1 MNNPATP
8 IFDFKQAVARHFSG
22 RPTLR
27 QVASEQLLQL
37 LNDELPWLAFTTPT
51 LTSADPLTLDSPDP
65 ATPYWTTEP
74 FVDRILKAMLAS
86 EPLDLEPLPDGRHHN
101 VGLTAGFRFA
111 GSETPLDT
119 RQLSGVT
126 AALNELVEQLP
137 QRFCEAQL
145 QYWNSQSDAGITRDH
160 WMQLLL
166 KTALLRGLPLQD
178 LDAQEQACLRGLIG
192 AEPNHAAVY
201 AVRVTL
207 GDSSLEHEQGLC
219 NLLVCGEWDEREAVL
234 WCAPSGIVRSFDSLS
249 DFSSALRDELAQR
262 YAFDRMSWARYP
274 IEGNVFAVQ
283 TSLLLQALF
292 DRVDTAYV
300 HGLSDVTALEARF
313 AKLSDIADWFISYEN
328 DTPAV
333 STPPG
338 LWNTAGKNTFAWGAA
353 LVQIATYQLESDG
366 VAALDGIESLES
378 YTRQRLIQQ
387 MIEDYQD
394 SRPPDDIVLDLAMAH
409 GVPGG
414 AATGAG
420 GGEPLEYAGSK
431 NLTEFAIG
439 NLVSLNGAII
449 TRIRLRSGGD
459 LPEWLD
465 ADATRQ
471 LVSKVDIGAHYPLYV
486 ADTLKDP
493 GKRAERVR
501 KMGREWRSALL
512 ASAVTGMTDGKVKE
526 NGLQCVVDFCA
537 GHVDMASPRVLLLPL
552 VFRRSASSRH
562 ADKVSGMYVLY
573 CTEPALVL
581 LYRPLFKQD
590 TLRQYASL
598 DALLRHVQESEVL
611 QNSILPWMEPAAQAV
626 YQNGGFLEPHI
637 AVLNQDFFTPPETP
651 APATLSVEFWRS
663 DIDEKLYTANCEL
676 LVQLAEAH
684 TVSNAENRWQ
694 TLTEGAW
701 LLFDVATL
709 AVSGPIAS
717 VAWLVQLM
725 TALENDL
732 VALEQGSAFSRS
744 AAIVD
749 LLLNMGMTLLHAQ
762 RPRVQPSVVDPPL
775 DAGAFMGAAP
785 QRGAFA
791 ELAVNPTHTDLPEG
805 QAQAALSSR
814 WLDFSWRGQQGFNWL
829 PAAQKTALL
838 GMRSSV
844 SLAGHAPLS
853 TGDTAG
859 LYLVGGNH
867 YVMLADEVYRV
878 EHSPAGVRVVDNKA
892 NPGPWLIR
900 ADSVWR
906 IDSSLRLSGGMNRSG
921 TRASL
926 ASQFRK
932 LHKAINDHDERRV
945 AASNEFHRLGAEVV
959 SLQAKLTALGA
970 RREST
975 HQAQAALPP
984 GEESQKLQ
992 LLIDQFDARI
1002 AQWEAE
1008 TVSMRKAAVQQLE
1021 TAVVADTAILPL
1033 LSAMKEPKY
1042 RTELEKG
1049 GWNEILPDYEVTTRA
1064 NIIRNND
1071 FVVTELWS
1079 LSDYAGLGELQKRIE
1094 GQDLTQVRA
1103 EYQRFRQRLTLVVDM
1118 QDRVL
1123 TAFEHLDQ
1131 QLADTPDDFEI
1142 VGPDGDAPRTT
1153 GELIALRKF
1162 TTVQMRFHQVL
1173 NLADLALH
1181 LDDAAGQKKLFG
1193 YRDGLAGIALRN
1205 AAEAHGELD
1214 FANLGAQ
1221 DRITILQEAW
1231 DEYSA
1236 ALLNSDRIR
1245 RNGGKLIE
1253 PAMLDRYRAHV
1264 EKLKLDAGRRL
1275 LEAARE
1281 QDGGQG
1287 SSTSIARSP
1296 YKASDT
1302 PQHLVRNAHGQLL
1315 FGTQVIV
1322 DGQPILEVR
1331 ESFSNELLATFE
1343 QVDGQWQQR
1352 EPARRPSFSTEPPPA
1367 DLSLWVQSLIE
1378 ESDEIKEKAEAYVKN
1393 DIKSGALVQL
1403 YDAQL
1408 EKMDQAAAVVR
1419 DGGGNDILLRALERY
1434 ADALRAD
1441 KKLQLTTLYTD
1452 TNYPSAEALKFLHDE
1467 GLLKVEY
1474 VERRTMQNGTAFDE
1488 YKILRLPSKRN
1499 LWAAHFHFE
1508 SPDAFAE
1515 DFTVGHLKTW
1525 KQRRMSSQ
1533 LAAQSGLRLHRG
1545 RLTLEQARGIIP
1557 FT

>member
-37 LNDELPWLAFTTPT
+37 LNDELPWLAFTTPA
-51 LTSADPLTLDSPDP
+51 LTSAAALTLDSPDP
-65 ATPYWTTEP
+65 ATPYWTTEL
-74 FVDRILKAMLAS
+74 FVDRILQALLKS

-111 GSETPLDT
+111 GSKAPLDT
-119 RQLSGVT
+119 RQLSGVST
-126 AALNELVEQLP
+126 ALNELVEQLP
-137 QRFCEAQL
+137 QHFCEAQL
-145 QYWNSQSDAGITRDH
+145 QYWNSQSDTGITRDH

-178 LDAQEQACLRGLIG
+178 LDAQEQACLRGLIS

-201 AVRVTL
+201 VVRVAL
-207 GDSSLEHEQGLC
+207 GDSSLEHELRLC
-219 NLLVCGEWDEREAVL
+219 NLLVCGEWDEREVVL
-234 WCAPSGIVRSFDSLS
+234 WCAPSGSVRRFDSLG
-249 DFSSALRDELAQR
+249 DFARALRDELAQR
-262 YAFDRMSWARYP
+262 YAFDRMTWTRYP

-283 TSLLLQALF
+283 TALLLQALF
-292 DRVDTAYV
+292 DRVDAACLR
-300 HGLSDVTALEARF
+300 GLSDVTALEARF
-313 AKLSDIADWFISYEN
+313 ARLSDLADWFISYEN

-333 STPPG
+333 NTPPG
-338 LWNTAGKNTFAWGAA
+338 LWNAAGKDTFAWGAA

-366 VAALDGIESLES
+366 IAALDGVESLEA
-378 YTRQRLIQQ
+378 YARHRLTQQ
-387 MIEDYQD
+387 MIQD
-394 SRPPDDIVLDLAMAH
+394 HEASCSPDDIVLDLAMAH
-409 GVPGG
+409 GIPGG

-431 NLTEFAIG
+431 SLTDFAIG
-439 NLVSLNGAII
+439 NLASLKGAII
-449 TRIRLRSGGD
+449 TQVRHRSGGE
-459 LPEWLD
+459 LPDWLD
-465 ADATRQ
+465 AQAARQ
-471 LVSKVDIGAHYPLYV
+471 LVSHVDVGAHYPRYV
-486 ADTLKDP
+486 ADALKAPDR
-493 GKRAERVR
+493 RAERVR
-501 KMGREWRSALL
+501 KMGKEWRSALL
-512 ASAVTGMTDGKVKE
+512 ASAVTGMTDGKVRE
-526 NGLQCVVDFCA
+526 NGVQCVVDFCA
-537 GHVDMASPRVLLLPL
+537 GHVDIANPRVLLLPL

-573 CTEPALVL
+573 CSEPALVL

-590 TLRQYASL
+590 TLRQYVSL
-598 DALLRHVQESEVL
+598 DALLEHVQESQRL
-611 QNSILPWMEPAAQAV
+611 QDSILPWMEPEAQAI

-684 TVSNAENRWQ
+684 TVSNAESRWQ

-725 TALENDL
+725 AALENDL
-732 VALEQGSAFSRS
+732 VALEQGNAFSRS

-762 RPRVQPSVVDPPL
+762 RPRVRPDVVYPPL
-775 DAGAFMGAAP
+775 DAEAFMGAAP

-791 ELAVNPTHTDLPEG
+791 ELAVNPTYTDPLEG
-805 QAQAALSSR
+805 QAPGALSNR

-859 LYLVGGNH
+859 LYLIGGNH

-878 EHSPAGVRVVDNKA
+878 ELSPAGVRVVDSKA

-906 IDSSLRLSGGMNRSG
+906 IDSSLRLSGGMNRSR
-921 TRASL
+921 TRARL
-926 ASQFRK
+926 ASQFRE
-932 LHKAINDHDERRV
+932 LHKAINAHDQRRV
-945 AASNEFHRLGAEVV
+945 AASSEFSRLGSEVV
-959 SLQAKLTALGA
+959 SLQAKLTALKA

-975 HQAQAALPP
+975 QHAQAALAQ
-984 GEESQKLQ
+984 GEEAERLE
-992 LLIDQFDARI
+992 LLIDQFDTRI
-1002 AQWEAE
+1002 KQWEKE
-1008 TVSMRKAAVQQLE
+1008 ILDKRDAAVQQQE
-1021 TAVVADTAILPL
+1021 IAIAADTAILPL

-1042 RTELEKG
+1042 GTERAKA
-1049 GWNEILPDYEVTTRA
+1049 GWDEILPEYEASSRES
-1064 NIIRNND
+1064 IIRNND
-1071 FVVTELWS
+1071 FVVAELQS
-1079 LSDYAGLGELQKRIE
+1079 LSDYAGLGELQKRID
-1094 GQDLTQVRA
+1094 GQDLTQVSA
-1103 EYQRFRQRLTLVVDM
+1103 EYQRFRQRLALVVDR

-1123 TAFEHLDQ
+1123 TALEHLDQ
-1131 QLADTPDDFEI
+1131 QLADTPGDFEI
-1142 VGPDGDAPRTT
+1142 AGVQQEPSRTT
-1153 GELIALRKF
+1153 AELIALRKF

-1181 LDDAAGQKKLFG
+1181 LDDAAGQKKLVG
-1193 YRDGLAGIALRN
+1193 YRDDLAGIAMRN

-1214 FANLGAQ
+1214 FANLGVQ
-1221 DRITILQEAW
+1221 DRISILQEAW

-1236 ALLNSDRIR
+1236 ALLNCDRVR
-1245 RNGGKLIE
+1245 RDGGKLIE

-1264 EKLKLDAGRRL
+1264 EKLKFDAGRRL

-1287 SSTSIARSP
+1287 NSTSTARSP

-1302 PQHLVRNAHGQLL
+1302 PQHLVRNAQGQLL
-1315 FGTQVIV
+1315 FGTQVIQ
-1322 DGQPILEVR
+1322 DGKPLLEVR

-1352 EPARRPSFSTEPPPA
+1352 EPAKRPSLSDEPPPA

-1378 ESDEIKEKAEAYVKN
+1378 ESGAIREKAEAYVKN

-1403 YDAQL
+1403 YDTQL

-1419 DGGGNDILLRALERY
+1419 DGGGNDMLLRALERH

-1452 TNYPSAEALKFLHDE
+1452 TSYPSAEALKFLHDE

-1499 LWAAHFHFE
+1499 LWAAHFHFD

-1533 LAAQSGLRLHRG
+1533 LAAESGLRLHRG

>member
-27 QVASEQLLQL
+27 QVASEQLLKVL
-37 LNDELPWLAFTTPT
+37 VNALPWLTSTTPT
-51 LTSADPLTLDSPDP
+51 LTSADPLMLDAPDP
-65 ATPYWTTEP
+65 ATPYWNTGP
-74 FVDRILKAMLAS
+74 FVDRILQAMLES
-86 EPLDLEPLPDGRHHN
+86 KPLDLEALPDGRHHN
-101 VGLTAGFRFA
+101 LGLTADFRFA
-111 GSETPLDT
+111 GSKSPFDT
-119 RQLSGVT
+119 RQLSGIS

-137 QRFCEAQL
+137 QHFCEAQL
-145 QYWNSQSDAGITRDH
+145 QYWNSQDNAGITRDH

-178 LDAQEQACLRGLIG
+178 LDAQEQACLRGLIS

-201 AVRVTL
+201 AVRVAL

-234 WCAPSGIVRSFDSLS
+234 WCAPSGIVRSFGSLS
-249 DFSSALRDELAQR
+249 EFGSALRDELAQH
-262 YAFDRMSWARYP
+262 YVFERMTWTRHP

-283 TSLLLQALF
+283 TALLLQALF
-292 DRVDTAYV
+292 DRVDTACLR
-300 HGLSDVTALEARF
+300 GLGDVTALEARF
-313 AKLSDIADWFISYEN
+313 AKLSDLADWFISYEN

-333 STPPG
+333 RTPPG
-338 LWNTAGKNTFAWGAA
+338 LWSAGGKNTFAWGAA

-366 VAALDGIESLES
+366 VAALDGIESLEG

-387 MIEDYQD
+387 MVQD
-394 SRPPDDIVLDLAMAH
+394 HENSCSPDDIVLDLAMAQ
-409 GVPGG
+409 GISGG

-431 NLTEFAIG
+431 SLTDFAIG
-439 NLVSLNGAII
+439 NLLSLNGAII
-449 TRIRLRSGGD
+449 TQIRHRSGLE
-459 LPEWLD
+459 LPDWLN
-465 ADATRQ
+465 ASAARQ
-471 LVSKVDIGAHYPLYV
+471 LVSQVDIGARYPRYV
-486 ADTLKDP
+486 ADALNAPDR
-493 GKRAERVR
+493 RAERVR
-501 KMGREWRSALL
+501 KMGKEWRSALL
-512 ASAVTGMTDGKVKE
+512 ASAVTGMTDGKVEE

-537 GHVDMASPRVLLLPL
+537 GHLDIANPRVLLLPL
-552 VFRRSASSRH
+552 TFRRGASSLRT
-562 ADKVSGMYVLY
+562 DKVSGMYVLY
-573 CTEPALVL
+573 CVEPALVL

-590 TLRQYASL
+590 TLRQYDSL
-598 DALLRHVQESEVL
+598 DALLKHVQQSQLL
-611 QNSILPWMEPAAQAV
+611 QDSILQWMEPSAMAV
-626 YQNGGFLEPHI
+626 YRNGGFRPHVP
-637 AVLNQDFFTPPETP
+637 VLNLDFFTPPETP
-651 APATLSVEFWRS
+651 PATLSVEFWRS
-663 DIDEKLYTANCEL
+663 NIDEMLYIDHCEL
-676 LVQLAEAH
+676 LVRIAEASS
-684 TVSNAENRWQ
+684 VSNAENRWQ
-694 TLTEGAW
+694 TLIEGAW
-701 LLFDVATL
+701 LLFNVVTPVL
-709 AVSGPIAS
+709 SGPIAS

-725 TALENDL
+725 AALKSDL
-732 VALEQGSAFSRS
+732 VSLEQGNRFSRS

-749 LLLNMGMTLLHAQ
+749 LLLNMGMTLMHAR
-762 RPRVQPSVVDPPL
+762 RPQLPPVVVDEPL
-775 DAGAFMGAAP
+775 DATAFVSPAP

-791 ELAVNPTHTDLPEG
+791 ELTVKPTRTDPIDG
-805 QAQAALSSR
+805 QASNTLSNR
-814 WLDFSWRGQQGFNWL
+814 WIDFSWRGQQGFNWL
-829 PAAQKTALL
+829 PAPQRAALL
-838 GMRSSV
+838 SMRSSV
-844 SLAGHAPLS
+844 SLAGLKPLS
-853 TGDTAG
+853 SGETVG
-859 LYLVGGNH
+859 LYKIGDNH
-867 YVMLADEVYRV
+867 YAMLANEVYRV
-878 EHSPAGVRVVDNKA
+878 ELSSEGVRVVDSDA
-892 NPGPWLIR
+892 NQGPWLTR
-900 ADSVWR
+900 VDGVWR
-906 IDSSLRLSGGMNRSG
+906 VDSTLRLSGGMNRNQ
-921 TRASL
+921 TRVRL
-926 ASQFRK
+926 ASQFRE
-932 LHKAINDHDERRV
+932 LHKAINGHDQRRV
-945 AASNEFHRLGAEVV
+945 AASSEFSRIGSEVE
-959 SLQAKLTALGA
+959 SLQAKLTALKA

-975 HQAQAALPP
+975 QHAQAALPQ
-984 GEESQKLQ
+984 GEGAEKLK
-992 LLIDQFDARI
+992 LLIDQFDTRI
-1002 AQWEAE
+1002 KQWEDE
-1008 TVSMRKAAVQQLE
+1008 ILDKRNAAVQQIE
-1021 TAVVADTAILPL
+1021 IAIAADTAILPL

-1042 RTELEKG
+1042 GTERAKA
-1049 GWNEILPDYEVTTRA
+1049 GWDEILPEYEASSRA
-1064 NIIRNND
+1064 SIIRNND
-1071 FVVTELWS
+1071 FVVAELQS
-1079 LSDYAGLGELQKRIE
+1079 LNDYTGLSALQKRID
-1094 GQDLTQVRA
+1094 GQDLTQVSA
-1103 EYQRFRQRLTLVVDM
+1103 EYESFRQRLALVVDR

-1123 TAFEHLDQ
+1123 TALEHLDQ

-1142 VGPDGDAPRTT
+1142 ADVQQEPSRTT
-1153 GELIALRKF
+1153 AELIALRKF
-1162 TTVQMRFHQVL
+1162 TTVQMRFYQAL

-1193 YRDGLAGIALRN
+1193 YREDLAGIALRN

-1214 FANLGAQ
+1214 FANLGVQ
-1221 DRITILQEAW
+1221 DRISILQEAW

-1236 ALLNSDRIR
+1236 ALLNCDRIHR
-1245 RNGGKLIE
+1245 DGGELIE

-1264 EKLKLDAGRRL
+1264 EKLKFDAGRRL

-1287 SSTSIARSP
+1287 NSTSNARSP

-1302 PQHLVRNAHGQLL
+1302 PQHLVRNADGQLL
-1315 FGTQVIV
+1315 FGTQVIQ
-1322 DGQPILEVR
+1322 DGKPLLEVR

-1352 EPARRPSFSTEPPPA
+1352 KPAKRPSLSDEPPPA

-1378 ESDEIKEKAEAYVKN
+1378 ESGAIKEKAEAYVKN

-1419 DGGGNDILLRALERY
+1419 DGGGNDMLLRALERS

-1452 TNYPSAEALKFLHDE
+1452 TSYPSSEALKFLHDE
-1467 GLLKVEY
+1467 GLIKVEY

-1499 LWAAHFHFE
+1499 LWAAHFHFD

-1533 LAAQSGLRLHRG
+1533 VAAESGLRLHRG